1 MEPNDKQETDPA
13 VDRRESERDSAPDR
27 AEEYVRLLGQHQR
40 RIAMYVMSL
49 VPSWGDAEDIIQE
62 TNMVIWREF
71 DRFELGTNF
80 PAWACKVAFHQ
91 VLAYRKRRQRDR
103 LQLSTEFME
112 VVAEEAELMADELEE
127 RHHALAGCIDK
138 LQPPHRR
145 IVQLRYSDGSSI
157 EAIADQVGR
166 TVGALYRVLSRIR
179 RTLHECVSR
188 TLSAEAR
195 TS

>member
-1 MEPNDKQETDPA
+1 MSQDAEQSTNDDRDP
-13 VDRRESERDSAPDR
+13 SPDR
-27 AEEYVRLLGQHQR
+27 AEEYVKLLGQHQR

-49 VPSWGDAEDIIQE
+49 VPSWSDAEDIIQE

-80 PAWACKVAFHQ
+80 PAWACKIAFHQ

-103 LQLSTEFME
+103 LQLSTEFLE
-112 VVAEEAELMADELEE
+112 AVAEEAAASAEQLEE
-127 RHHALAGCIDK
+127 RHHALAGCIEK
-138 LQPPHRR
+138 LQQPHRQ

-157 EAIADQVGR
+157 EVIADQVGR

-179 RTLHECVSR
+179 KTLHECVSR
-188 TLSAEAR
+188 TLSTEAR
-195 TS
+195 LS